1 MLRRMLLTAIVLFTV
16 LPDSI
21 GADPMIGAIVSQ
33 TKQGPL
39 ISNVDGAGVAHFM
52 GLRDNDKIV
61 KFRYTPLDE
70 KTPGKEITNPDVK
83 QLSPLTEGKPGRYE
97 IELQRG
103 TDSPI
108 LVKGQLTERDK
119 GGKKTLVFF
128 RDQPK
133 K

>member
-1 MLRRMLLTAIVLFTV
+1 MFRRILLTGVLMFTAMPYAV
-16 LPDSI
+16 S
-21 GADPMIGAIVSQ
+21 AEPMIGAIVSQ

-39 ISNVDGAGVAHFM
+39 ISNVDSAGVAHFM
-52 GLRDNDKIV
+52 GLRNNDKIV
-61 KFRYTPLDE
+61 KFRYTPFDE
-70 KTPGKEITNPDVK
+70 KTPGKEIINPSAK
-83 QLSPLTEGKPGRYE
+83 ELSPLTEGKPGRYE

-128 RDQPK
+128 RDLPK